1 MSHALFSTRFC
12 FRFCFCCFTT
22 GVLNILFATGE
33 NITLSSSTA
42 VLLVVRRVAFV
53 DRLGVF
59 AVGVLVRALSFVI
72 QPRPRPRPR
81 PRRRLRLC
89 DTNLLVSNS
98 HLRILSSQT
107 FAASA
112 SFFCEQNKQ
121 AKAE

>member
-72 QPRPRPRPR
+72 QPRPRPR
-81 PRRRLRLC
+81 RRLRLC
-89 DTNLLVSNS
+89 DTDLLVSNS